1 MGIAKFGEVDGMGI
15 DLVEIAS
22 DDISA
27 GILTYGATL
36 QYLKV
41 PAKNGEIVDV
51 VLGYDTAEDYATHSG
66 RMGATI
72 GRFANRIANGCFCI
86 KGN

>member
-1 MGIAKFGEVDGMGI
+1 MGIAKFGEVDGMGV
-15 DLVEIAS
+15 DLVEIS
-22 DDISA
+22 LGDVLA
-27 GILTYGATL
+27 GVLTYGATL

-41 PAKNGEIVDV
+41 PTKDGKIVDV
-51 VLGYDTAEDYATHSG
+51 VLGYDTLEDYVTRSG

-72 GRFANRIANGCFCI
+72 GRFANRIANSCFCL